1 MIESILPCLYSVL
14 NQLTQGAQGA
24 VAQPLVIHGIVGL
37 FRDLLERLLAFAA
50 EDGTNSPY
58 AKYSAG
64 KKPQN
69 KAAFPLPDGA
79 VMKLCR
85 LVLRLVTSLDLRRAP
100 DQKILDGFLYFLLG
114 RVGTILRL
122 FVFGP
127 DSNEILN
134 PNEIRHPNHENETL
148 KLPSISYDEERKSAE
163 AQAPYLIYMLARI
176 VPFAEEHRM
185 YTTTHAVQDS
195 QPSTLALK
203 AARLSHPAFA
213 TLQSTLLAA
222 VFGPMSSAEFEDRL
236 ASPLLNDLDTDSRP
250 GTEFDTASLDTA
262 ECMADWFKAEVWR
275 VLGWDVLG
283 GKIAWDG

>member
-1 MIESILPCLYSVL
+1 MIESILPCLYNVI
-14 NQLTQGAQGA
+14 NQLTQGAQGVA
-24 VAQPLVIHGIVGL
+24 AQPLVIHGIIGL

-50 EDGTNSPY
+50 ENGTSSPY
-58 AKYSAG
+58 AKNSSG
-64 KKPQN
+64 RKPQY
-69 KAAFPLPDGA
+69 KAAFPLPDGT

-85 LVLRLVTSLDLRRAP
+85 LVIRLVTSLDLRRAP

-114 RVGTILRL
+114 HIGTILRL

-127 DSNEILN
+127 DSNEIL
-134 PNEIRHPNHENETL
+134 HQNHENETP

-163 AQAPYLIYMLARI
+163 AQQPYLIYILARI
-176 VPFAEEHRM
+176 VPFAEEHRI
-185 YTTTHAVQDS
+185 YTTKHAVQTP

-203 AARLSHPAFA
+203 TTRLSHAAFA

-236 ASPLLNDLDTDSRP
+236 ASPLLNDLDKDSRP

-275 VLGWDVLG
+275 VLGWEVLG